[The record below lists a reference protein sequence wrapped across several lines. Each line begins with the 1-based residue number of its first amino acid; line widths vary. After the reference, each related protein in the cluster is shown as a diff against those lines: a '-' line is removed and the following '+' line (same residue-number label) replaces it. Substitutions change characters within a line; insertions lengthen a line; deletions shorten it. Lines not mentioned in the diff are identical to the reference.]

1 MTENRTKRRYD
12 ASRRQSQARETRR
25 LILEAAYQLFTT
37 RGYEGA
43 TMEALA
49 QVAGVAVETVYAAFG
64 SKRAVFAQL
73 VDTAVGGDDEQISLL
88 DRPEQR
94 QVREETNQQQQIR
107 LFAHGMRKIMGRVGP
122 LFGVMRGASLAEPEI
137 AALLQRLLH
146 TRHETLA
153 VFVEWVRRNG
163 PLRAGLSTEQAAD
176 TVWTLSSAEVHHL
189 LTVDR
194 GWAPERYEQWLSD
207 ALIALLLPTDASP
220 A

>member
-1 MTENRTKRRYD
+1 
-12 ASRRQSQARETRR
+12 R

-49 QVAGVAVETVYAAFG
+49 QAAGVAVETVYAAFG
-64 SKRAVFAQL
+64 SKRAVLAQL
-73 VDTAVGGDDEQISLL
+73 VDTAVGGDDEQIALL

-107 LFAHGMRKIMGRVGP
+107 FFAHGMCEIMGRVGP

-137 AALLQRLLH
+137 AELLQRLLH

-153 VFVEWVRRNG
+153 EFVEWVQRNG
-163 PLRAGLSTEQAAD
+163 PLRTGLSTEQATD
-176 TVWTLSSAEVHHL
+176 TVWALSSAEVHHL

-194 GWAPERYEQWLSD
+194 GWTPERYEQWLSS
-207 ALIALLLPTDASP
+207 ALIALLLPTAASP